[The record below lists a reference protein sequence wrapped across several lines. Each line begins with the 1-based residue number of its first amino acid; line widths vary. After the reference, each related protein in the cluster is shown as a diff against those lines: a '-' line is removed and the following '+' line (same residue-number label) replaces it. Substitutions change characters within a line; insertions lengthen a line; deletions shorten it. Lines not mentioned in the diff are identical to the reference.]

1 VLAPYRPADRALQ
14 QRIAA
19 LRGRG
24 IVVVEDLPGH
34 ARHRSELS
42 CERVLV
48 YRNARW
54 VIQKQ
59 D

>member
-1 VLAPYRPADRALQ
+1 LQ

-34 ARHRSELS
+34 ARHRLELD
-42 CERVLV
+42 CDRELIR
-48 YRNARW
+48 RKGRW
-54 VIQKQ
+54 VMQKR